1 MLRLGSLQ
9 QRLSLFMFLPVAL
22 LLIAMGFVGFIYA
35 RDSLVNQ
42 WREAAILKLQRAA
55 HQVDMRLSHTKA
67 WIGMFHKTAGETY
80 PDLIHL
86 WVVEQLEGIEG
97 IERVNLIWN
106 DHTHD
111 QGLQSGSYSSMGLLR
126 REAQGLNDSSR
137 MQMRHFHSAR
147 ITEITPP
154 RYDASAERETV
165 SLLSNLNDESGQ
177 TIGRLEVLLNF
188 DYLIENIA
196 ASGWWQSHKAF
207 LVDNT
212 GKILISTADETRRKL
227 GDNNDPLEQN
237 TLAAL
242 LNMPFGT
249 ILGQGHPPSEV
260 IGFYKLHEAPW
271 TLVMIAPGEEIL
283 APIIRFRLYY
293 TISGAIFILVVLFLI
308 RSVMGRTVTAIKD
321 VSKAADKVARGD
333 YGELLP
339 VKTQDE
345 VGELTRSF
353 NSMVCQL
360 KERIQMK
367 EALDLAMEV
376 QQNLLPQQT
385 LKLGNLDIAGRS
397 IYCDETGGDYYDF
410 LTFSRRGQK
419 RMGVA
424 VGDVVGH
431 GISAALLMTTVRA
444 LLRSRISQPGS
455 LSEIIDDVNRLLC
468 KDTSQSGSFMSL
480 FFMMIDTV
488 AKEIQWVRAGH
499 DPAII
504 YEPATDSFDELGGE
518 GIVLG
523 VDAQWSYQDNRHS
536 GLNGGQIILIGTDG
550 IWETENPAAQKFG
563 KDRLRQTIR
572 QHRNGSA
579 EEILQ
584 AITDALAAFRQ
595 TASQDD
601 DITLVAIKVTQPL
614 STVSVG

>member
-1 MLRLGSLQ
+1 
-9 QRLSLFMFLPVAL
+9 
-22 LLIAMGFVGFIYA
+22 
-35 RDSLVNQ
+35 
-42 WREAAILKLQRAA
+42 
-55 HQVDMRLSHTKA
+55 MRR
-67 WIGMFHKTAGETY
+67 FH
-80 PDLIHL
+80 
-86 WVVEQLEGIEG
+86 
-97 IERVNLIWN
+97 R
-106 DHTHD
+106 
-111 QGLQSGSYSSMGLLR
+111 
-126 REAQGLNDSSR
+126 
-137 MQMRHFHSAR
+137 AR
-147 ITEITPP
+147 IAEITPP
-154 RYDASAERETV
+154 IYDASAEHETV
-165 SLLSNLNDESGQ
+165 SLISDLNDESGQ
-177 TIGRLEVLLNF
+177 TVGRLEVLLNF
-188 DYLIENIA
+188 DYLIEKIA

-212 GKILISTADETRRKL
+212 GKILISAAAQSRQKL
-227 GDNNDPLEQN
+227 GDNNDPLEQK
-237 TLAAL
+237 TLEAL
-242 LNMPFGT
+242 LGMSFGT

-260 IGFYKLHEAPW
+260 SGFYKLDEAPW

-283 APIIRFRLYY
+283 SPIIRFRLYY
-293 TISGAIFILVVLFLI
+293 TIIGAIFILLVLVLI
-308 RSVMGRTVTAIKD
+308 RSVLGRTVAAIKD
-321 VSKAADKVARGD
+321 VSRAADKVARGN
-333 YGELLP
+333 YAKLLP
-339 VKTQDE
+339 VKTRDE

-353 NSMVCQL
+353 NSMVSQL
-360 KERIQMK
+360 EERIRMK

-410 LTFSRRGQK
+410 LTFSPKGQK
-419 RMGVA
+419 KMGVA

-480 FFMMIDTV
+480 FLMIIDPV
-488 AKEIQWVRAGH
+488 AKEMQWVRAGH

-504 YEPATDSFDELGGE
+504 YKPATDSFDELRGE

-523 VDAQWSYQDNRHS
+523 VDAKWSYQDNRHS

-550 IWETENPAAQKFG
+550 IWETENPAAEKFG

-595 TASQDD
+595 TANQDD
-601 DITLVAIKVTQPL
+601 DITLVAIKATQPL
-614 STVSVG
+614 STISVG